1 MSRIDFRDITDGGL
15 AESGRSGYGDHP
27 PLAGQSPGDRSSVNR
42 RTTGASR
49 KAGCFTI
56 ESNRTDLLSPKRCV
70 QTHARQRP
78 WPTHLEPLPHPT
90 KMSCFFLYSASRRAN
105 LSAQA
110 AHTVYYLFE
119 LKSPHVNASAK
130 FNRFRNR
137 TDAEG
142 FVSAGIGGVL
152 DHVEIEEIS
161 EAKAN
166 RFKLGSPEQVTGGV
180 LYSLDQAD
188 YRRLHSLWH
197 RLLRMLQ
204 R

>member
-1 MSRIDFRDITDGGL
+1 
-15 AESGRSGYGDHP
+15 
-27 PLAGQSPGDRSSVNR
+27 
-42 RTTGASR
+42 
-49 KAGCFTI
+49 
-56 ESNRTDLLSPKRCV
+56 
-70 QTHARQRP
+70 
-78 WPTHLEPLPHPT
+78 
-90 KMSCFFLYSASRRAN
+90 MSCFFLYSASRRAN

-119 LKSPHVNASAK
+119 LKSPHVNATAK

-142 FVSAGIGGVL
+142 FVSVGLGGVL

-161 EAKAN
+161 ESIAIK
-166 RFKLGSPEQVTGGV
+166 FKQGSPEPVNGGV

-188 YRRLHSLWH
+188 YRRMHSIWH

-204 R
+204 K

>member
-1 MSRIDFRDITDGGL
+1 
-15 AESGRSGYGDHP
+15 
-27 PLAGQSPGDRSSVNR
+27 
-42 RTTGASR
+42 
-49 KAGCFTI
+49 
-56 ESNRTDLLSPKRCV
+56 
-70 QTHARQRP
+70 
-78 WPTHLEPLPHPT
+78 
-90 KMSCFFLYSASRRAN
+90 MSCLFLYSASRRAN

-119 LKSPHVNASAK
+119 LKSPHVNGTAK

-166 RFKLGSPEQVTGGV
+166 KFKQGSPEQINGGV

-188 YRRLHSLWH
+188 YRRLRSPWQ
-197 RLLRMLQ
+197 RLLGMLQ
-204 R
+204 K